1 MKYSHNADQISIF
14 NFGKVL
20 KVNLDKNHELVKME
34 TLLPWDELVDAI
46 ARTYKDTGRPS
57 KSIRLMLGLLIIKH
71 KYGIADEELIERL
84 KGDIYFQYFCGFD
97 SFIGTDSIP
106 DSSSLTYFR
115 KRLTPEILQK
125 IENAIAIKLI
135 KKLPKKRRHSI
146 MVDTTCM
153 PANVTFP
160 TDTKI
165 LSKTYE
171 KLVNFGKS
179 IGLKVI
185 RGKRKIKAF
194 IRGFNLKRNKTKKEI
209 VSARKKLV
217 RATKGLFKKI
227 RNKIGQVTSKVLE
240 IAEKIIE
247 QQDKRNKGK
256 TNIIEDRIVSFHEPT
271 VRPIKRGKDG
281 ANCEFGK
288 KIALSVIGEG
298 ITVSAR
304 IDNNNFDDREIIKAA
319 IEKHKELTERDPTE
333 IIMDRGGDSKKNHDE
348 LKERRIKDG
357 VQRKGRQKE
366 KPTRVQKRQH
376 NRRSVVEGKI
386 GTAKQFYG
394 LNRNRYREKNAEVW
408 LTFGLAAMNLTWA
421 TRKAA

>member
-34 TLLPWDELVDAI
+34 ALVPWDELVDAI
-46 ARTYKDTGRPS
+46 ASTYKDTGRPS

-97 SFIGTDSIP
+97 SFIDGDSIP

-115 KRLTPEILQK
+115 KRLTPKILQK

-146 MVDTTCM
+146 MVDSTCM

-171 KLVNFGKS
+171 KLVDFCKS

-185 RGKRKIKAF
+185 RGKRKIKTF

-209 VSARKKLV
+209 VRARKKLV
-217 RATKGLFKKI
+217 GA
-227 RNKIGQVTSKVLE
+227 
-240 IAEKIIE
+240 
-247 QQDKRNKGK
+247 
-256 TNIIEDRIVSFHEPT
+256 DRKS
-271 VRPIKRGKDG
+271 
-281 ANCEFGK
+281 
-288 KIALSVIGEG
+288 
-298 ITVSAR
+298 
-304 IDNNNFDDREIIKAA
+304 
-319 IEKHKELTERDPTE
+319 
-333 IIMDRGGDSKKNHDE
+333 
-348 LKERRIKDG
+348 
-357 VQRKGRQKE
+357 
-366 KPTRVQKRQH
+366 TR
-376 NRRSVVEGKI
+376 
-386 GTAKQFYG
+386 
-394 LNRNRYREKNAEVW
+394 LNSSH
-408 LTFGLAAMNLTWA
+408 T
-421 TRKAA
+421 

>member
-1 MKYSHNADQISIF
+1 MKYSHNTDQISIF
-14 NFGKVL
+14 SFGKVL

-34 TLLPWDELVDAI
+34 ALLPWNELVDAI
-46 ARTYKDTGRPS
+46 RSTYKDTGRPS

-71 KYGIADEELIERL
+71 KYGIPDKELIERF

-97 SFIGTDSIP
+97 SFIDPNVIP

-146 MVDTTCM
+146 MVDSTCM
-153 PANVTFP
+153 PANITFP
-160 TDTKI
+160 TDTKL
-165 LSKTYE
+165 LSRVYE

-179 IGLKVI
+179 VGLKVI

-217 RATKGLFKKI
+217 RAAKGLLKKI
-227 RNKIGQVTSKVLE
+227 KHRVGTLTNTVLE

-256 TNIIEDRIVSFHEPT
+256 TNIIEGRIVSFHEPT

-281 ANCEFGK
+281 VNCEFGK
-288 KIALSVIGEG
+288 KVALSVIGEG
-298 ITVSAR
+298 IVVSTK

-319 IEKHKELTERDPTE
+319 IDKHKELTERDPTE

-357 VQRKGRQKE
+357 VQRKGRQKD
-366 KPTRVQKRQH
+366 KPTRVQKRQR

-386 GTAKQFYG
+386 GTGKQFYG
-394 LNRNRYREKNAEVW
+394 LGRNKYREKNAEVW
-408 LTFGLAAMNLTWA
+408 LILGLAAMNLTWA

>member
-20 KVNLDKNHELVKME
+20 KVNLDKDHELVKME

-46 ARTYKDTGRPS
+46 SRTYKDTGRPS

-97 SFIGTDSIP
+97 SFINSDIIP

-115 KRLTPEILQK
+115 KRLTPEVLQK
-125 IENAIAIKLI
+125 IENAIAIKLM

-160 TDTKI
+160 TDTKL

-185 RGKRKIKAF
+185 RGKRKVKAF

-209 VSARKKLV
+209 VRARKKLV
-217 RATKGLFKKI
+217 RVAKWLLKKI
-227 RNKIGQVTSKVLE
+227 KDKVGQVTNTVLE

-247 QQDKRNKGK
+247 QQDKRNKGN
-256 TNIIEDRIVSFHEPT
+256 TNIIEGRIVSFHEPT

-298 ITVSAR
+298 ITVSTR
-304 IDNNNFDDREIIKAA
+304 IDNNNFDDREIVKQA

-376 NRRSVVEGKI
+376 NRRSVIEGKI

-394 LNRNRYREKNAEVW
+394 LNRNKYREKNAEVW
-408 LTFGLAAMNLTWA
+408 LTFGLAVMNLTWA

>member
-20 KVNLDKNHELVKME
+20 KVTLDKNHELVKME
-34 TLLPWDELVDAI
+34 ALLPWDELVDAI
-46 ARTYKDTGRPS
+46 ASTYSKTGRPS

-71 KYGIADEELIERL
+71 KYGIPDEELIERF
-84 KGDIYFQYFCGFD
+84 KVDISFQYFCGFD
-97 SFIGTDSIP
+97 SFVDPDTIP

-125 IENAIAIKLI
+125 IENAIAVKLM
-135 KKLPKKRRHSI
+135 KKLPKKRRHSV
-146 MVDTTCM
+146 MVDSTCM
-153 PANVTFP
+153 PANITFP
-160 TDTKI
+160 TDTKL
-165 LSKTYE
+165 LSRVYE

-179 IGLKVI
+179 VGLKVI

-194 IRGFNLKRNKTKKEI
+194 IRGFNLKRIKTKKEI

-217 RATKGLFKKI
+217 RAAKGLLRKI
-227 RNKIGQVTSKVLE
+227 RHKAGQVTNTVLE

-256 TNIIEDRIVSFHEPT
+256 TNIIEERIVSFHEPT

-281 ANCEFGK
+281 VNCEFGK

-298 ITVSAR
+298 ITVCTK

-319 IEKHKELTERDPTE
+319 IDKHNQLTERDPTE
-333 IIMDRGGDSKKNHDE
+333 MIMDRGGDSKKNHDE

-357 VQRKGRQKE
+357 VQRKGRQKD
-366 KPTRVQKRQH
+366 KPTRVQKRQR

-394 LNRNRYREKNAEVW
+394 LIE
-408 LTFGLAAMNLTWA
+408 TDTG
-421 TRKAA
+421 RKMQKSG

>member
-34 TLLPWDELVDAI
+34 ALVPWDELVDAI
-46 ARTYKDTGRPS
+46 ASTYKDAGRPS

-97 SFIGTDSIP
+97 SFIESDSIP

-160 TDTKI
+160 TDTKL

-171 KLVNFGKS
+171 KLLNFGKS

-185 RGKRKIKAF
+185 RGKRRIKAF

-209 VSARKKLV
+209 VRARKKLV
-217 RATKGLFKKI
+217 RATKGLLKKI
-227 RNKIGQVTSKVLE
+227 RNRIGKVANTVLE

-281 ANCEFGK
+281 INCEFGK
-288 KIALSVIGEG
+288 KVAISVIGEG
-298 ITVSAR
+298 IAVSTR

-319 IEKHKELTERDPTE
+319 IEKHNRLTERDPTE

-386 GTAKQFYG
+386 GTGKQFYG

-408 LTFGLAAMNLTWA
+408 LIFGLAVMNLTWA

>member
-14 NFGKVL
+14 NFGNVL
-20 KVNLDKNHELVKME
+20 KINLDKNHELVKME
-34 TLLPWDELVDAI
+34 ALLPWDELVDAI
-46 ARTYKDTGRPS
+46 ASTYKDTGRPS

-71 KYGIADEELIERL
+71 KYGIADKELIERL

-97 SFIGTDSIP
+97 SFIDSDIIP

-160 TDTKI
+160 TDTKL
-165 LSKTYE
+165 LSRVYE
-171 KLVNFGKS
+171 KLLKVGKE
-179 IGLKVI
+179 IGMKVI

-209 VSARKKLV
+209 ASARKKLV
-217 RATKGLFKKI
+217 RATKGLLKKI
-227 RNKIGQVTSKVLE
+227 KHKIGQVTNKVLE

-288 KIALSVIGEG
+288 KIAVSVIGEG
-298 ITVSAR
+298 IVVSAK
-304 IDNNNFDDREIIKAA
+304 IDNNNFDDREIVKAA
-319 IEKHKELTERDPTE
+319 IEKHNQLTERDPTE

-366 KPTRVQKRQH
+366 KPTRVQKRQR

-386 GTAKQFYG
+386 GTGKQFYG

-408 LTFGLAAMNLTWA
+408 LTFGLAVMNLTWA
-421 TRKAA
+421 AKRAA

>member
-34 TLLPWDELVDAI
+34 ALVPWDELVDAI
-46 ARTYKDTGRPS
+46 ANTYKDTGRPS

-71 KYGIADEELIERL
+71 KHGIADEELIERL

-97 SFIGTDSIP
+97 SFIDTDSIP

-160 TDTKI
+160 TDTKL

-171 KLVNFGKS
+171 KLVNLGKS

-209 VSARKKLV
+209 IRARKKLV
-217 RATKGLFKKI
+217 RATKGLLKKI
-227 RNKIGQVTSKVLE
+227 KHKIGQVTNKILE

-256 TNIIEDRIVSFHEPT
+256 TNIIENRIVSFHEPT

-288 KIALSVIGEG
+288 KVAITVIGEG
-298 ITVSAR
+298 ITVSTK

-319 IEKHKELTERDPTE
+319 IEKHNRLTERDPTE

-386 GTAKQFYG
+386 GTGKQFYG
-394 LNRNRYREKNAEVW
+394 LNKNKYREKNAEVW